1 MRVMVKR
8 LLKKYKY
15 PPEGQEQ
22 ALNTVMAQCNQWAD
36 NESNFTVNINIAN
49 NNVFEKPV
57 GAVVIPGVGDNIMDI
72 KDVIEIKKEQ

>member
-57 GAVVIPGVGDNIMDI
+57 GAVVLSDGMDNN
-72 KDVIEIKKEQ
+72 IEVKKL